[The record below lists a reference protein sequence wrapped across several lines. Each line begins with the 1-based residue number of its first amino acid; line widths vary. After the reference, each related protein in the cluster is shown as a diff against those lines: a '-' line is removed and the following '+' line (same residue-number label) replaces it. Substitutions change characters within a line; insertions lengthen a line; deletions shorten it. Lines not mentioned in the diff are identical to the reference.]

1 MIKKKKNKRW
11 LFVIFSILTVLSI
24 AYLFAQWVV
33 KNKIEK
39 VLTQDMASNLTIT
52 YNDLALNLFLGNV
65 SLYQVRLVPKDA
77 ALLKS
82 TVEIEQLSVKGF
94 SYFELLKTG
103 NIKMDAPLLEH
114 VTGEYFKNKTT
125 EKNSS
130 KTEKATFDKL
140 ISIANFSLKNTNF
153 TSFNT
158 DNDSVLLAVKNL
170 DLSLKNLR
178 YDATSIQSKIPIKY
192 DAYHINSGKIIAS
205 ISDFETIKI
214 DSIYKNRKLY
224 IAGFSLKSKYD
235 RQTLQTKISKER
247 DYIYLNIPTIEI
259 SGFDIGAHKD
269 ASLVKAKS
277 VLMQNLYLEMYRNKL
292 MPDDLKQ
299 KLLFDKKVRNLA
311 IKIDILNIEIKNG
324 EVNYSE
330 LIKENAKAG
339 EIIFTEVYSTIQNV
353 SNLNKNP
360 IIFKNTAKL
369 MGEAPIS
376 LEWTFYTEANHN
388 LFKVYG
394 IIKNFNASEINSFM
408 SSNLRATSSGT
419 IEELYFTISGDAN
432 ASTGDIKMKY
442 EDFKFQVLTKD
453 RSGVNEIS
461 TAVGNIFTNDG
472 SNADKNGYRYGS
484 IQTERDDTKSFFNYV
499 WKNVSDGL
507 VSTLTGNGE
516 KEKQ

>member
-1 MIKKKKNKRW
+1 
-11 LFVIFSILTVLSI
+11 
-24 AYLFAQWVV
+24 
-33 KNKIEK
+33 
-39 VLTQDMASNLTIT
+39 
-52 YNDLALNLFLGNV
+52 V
-65 SLYQVRLVPKDA
+65 SHRRD
-77 ALLKS
+77 
-82 TVEIEQLSVKGF
+82 
-94 SYFELLKTG
+94 
-103 NIKMDAPLLEH
+103 
-114 VTGEYFKNKTT
+114 
-125 EKNSS
+125 
-130 KTEKATFDKL
+130 
-140 ISIANFSLKNTNF
+140 
-153 TSFNT
+153 SF
-158 DNDSVLLAVKNL
+158 
-170 DLSLKNLR
+170 
-178 YDATSIQSKIPIKY
+178 
-192 DAYHINSGKIIAS
+192 
-205 ISDFETIKI
+205 
-214 DSIYKNRKLY
+214 YKNRKFY

-269 ASLVKAKS
+269 SSLVKAKS
-277 VLMQNLYLEMYRNKL
+277 VLMQNLYLDMYRNKL
-292 MPDDLKQ
+292 MPDDLEQ

-376 LEWTFYTEANHN
+376 LEWIFYTEANHN
-388 LFKVYG
+388 LFKFYG

-453 RSGVNEIS
+453 RSGVNEIL

-472 SNADKNGYRYGS
+472 FNADKNGYRYGS

-516 KEKQ
+516 KEK